1 LAWRRKESAS
11 STLAASATNLGF
23 FIYLSSDTPPHTRD
37 GLRRFLFETKKT
49 QYMSEKEISDVEV
62 IDEKKRI
69 RMHNNQELWP
79 LSIDPQTWILVPK
92 HKLNA
97 ETAEK
102 YREKLA
108 ESRKLALKH
117 QYF

>member
-1 LAWRRKESAS
+1 M
-11 STLAASATNLGF
+11 
-23 FIYLSSDTPPHTRD
+23 I
-37 GLRRFLFETKKT
+37 ETENT
-49 QYMSEKEISDVEV
+49 IVEE

-69 RMHNNQELWP
+69 RMHNGQELWP

-92 HKLNA
+92 HKQNA
-97 ETAEK
+97 ETAEM
-102 YREKLA
+102 YREKMA

>member
-1 LAWRRKESAS
+1 MP
-11 STLAASATNLGF
+11 
-23 FIYLSSDTPPHTRD
+23 I
-37 GLRRFLFETKKT
+37 
-49 QYMSEKEISDVEV
+49 VEE

-92 HKLNA
+92 HKQNA

-102 YREKLA
+102 YREKMA

-117 QYF
+117 KYF

>member
-1 LAWRRKESAS
+1 
-11 STLAASATNLGF
+11 
-23 FIYLSSDTPPHTRD
+23 
-37 GLRRFLFETKKT
+37 
-49 QYMSEKEISDVEV
+49 MSENEMPIVEE

-69 RMHNNQELWP
+69 RMHNGQELWP

-92 HKLNA
+92 HKQNA

-102 YREKLA
+102 YREKMA

>member
-1 LAWRRKESAS
+1 
-11 STLAASATNLGF
+11 
-23 FIYLSSDTPPHTRD
+23 
-37 GLRRFLFETKKT
+37 
-49 QYMSEKEISDVEV
+49 MSETENTIVEE

-69 RMHNNQELWP
+69 RMHNGQELWP

-92 HKLNA
+92 HKQNA
-97 ETAEK
+97 ETAEM
-102 YREKLA
+102 YREKMA

>member
-1 LAWRRKESAS
+1 
-11 STLAASATNLGF
+11 
-23 FIYLSSDTPPHTRD
+23 
-37 GLRRFLFETKKT
+37 
-49 QYMSEKEISDVEV
+49 MSENEMPIVEE

-69 RMHNNQELWP
+69 RMHNGQELWP

-92 HKLNA
+92 HKQNA
-97 ETAEK
+97 ETAEM
-102 YREKLA
+102 YREKMA